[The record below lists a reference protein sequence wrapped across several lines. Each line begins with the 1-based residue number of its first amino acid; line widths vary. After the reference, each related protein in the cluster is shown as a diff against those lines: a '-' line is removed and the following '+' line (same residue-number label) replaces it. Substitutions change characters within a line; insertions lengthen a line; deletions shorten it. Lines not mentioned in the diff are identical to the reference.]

1 MIRFVTGDLFDS
13 DAYALVNAVN
23 CEGVMGKGIA
33 YQFKERFPF
42 NCRAYQ
48 NACATG
54 FVRSGQLYAYEE
66 NGKLI
71 ISFPTKDKWRE
82 PSRMSYIDAG
92 LSSLVTMIQHG
103 GIPSVAIPPLGAGN
117 GGLVWRDV
125 RELMEKRLYSVSQSV
140 DIEIYEPSEA
150 AGRGGRGPRLGV
162 SALVLMDIEERL
174 GTIDKRRVKEAFD
187 AMNKVLPKHKRF
199 VIRDE
204 SFDSVYGRVE
214 EFKRYHHISSLPEA
228 KRLLFRTII
237 SGNVVRKMN
246 ELTPAIRYG
255 CRLAQVAMD
264 TERDARK
271 GGGV

>member
-13 DAYALVNAVN
+13 NAYALVNAVN

-33 YQFKERFPF
+33 YQFKERYPF

-48 NACATG
+48 NACASG
-54 FVRSGQLYAYEE
+54 FVRPGQLYAYEE

-71 ISFPTKDKWRE
+71 ISFPTKDKWRN

-92 LSSLVTMIQHG
+92 LSSLVALIRHG

-125 RELMEKRLYSVSQSV
+125 RELMERRLYSVSQSV
-140 DIEIYEPSEA
+140 DVEIYEPSEA
-150 AGRGGRGPRLGV
+150 AAGRASNDPRLGV

-174 GTIDKRRVKEAFD
+174 GTTDKRRVKEAFD
-187 AMNKVLPKHKRF
+187 GMNKVLPKPF
-199 VIRDE
+199 IIRDGT
-204 SFDSVYGRVE
+204 FDSVYGRVE
-214 EFKRYHHISSLPEA
+214 EFKRYHHISSLPDA
-228 KRLLFRTII
+228 KRLLLRTIV

-255 CRLAQVAMD
+255 CLQAQIMKDA
-264 TERDARK
+264 ERDGGK
-271 GGGV
+271 GDGV

>member
-1 MIRFVTGDLFDS
+1 MIRFVTGDLFES

-33 YQFKERFPF
+33 YQFKERYPYNFK
-42 NCRAYQ
+42 AYRD
-48 NACATG
+48 ACKIG
-54 FVRSGQLYAYEE
+54 VLNPGKLFSCEE

-71 ISFPTKDKWRE
+71 INFPTKDKWRE

-92 LSSLVTMIQHG
+92 LSALAVLIRDR

-150 AGRGGRGPRLGV
+150 AAGRVGRGPRLGV

-174 GTIDKRRVKEAFD
+174 GTTDKRLVKEAFNS
-187 AMNKVLPKHKRF
+187 MNKALPDPF

-214 EFKRYHHISSLPEA
+214 EFKRYHHISSLPDA
-228 KRLLFRTII
+228 KRLLFRTIV

-255 CRLAQVAMD
+255 CWLAQVAM
-264 TERDARK
+264 K
-271 GGGV
+271 GENA